1 MQSVIVPDNLIF
13 EGGAG
18 EALRVKLLHEGDMHT
33 LLRLPSSI
41 LYAQGV
47 NANVLFFAVCTAAR
61 SARGPRLGSS

>member
-1 MQSVIVPDNLIF
+1 MIVPDNVLF

-18 EALRVKLLHEGDMHT
+18 EVIRLKHLHEGDMHT